1 MSNRLIDSTVANST
15 LANSTVTAMIW
26 SQLNSEPA
34 PKKLVPNMNILS
46 RQHVPAHILSR
57 QHVPAHIHYCLIRDI
72 IENDVRVITV
82 HKRVINERSK
92 ALRWAARAL
101 ISKFRCLHTGR
112 PNYGKTFRICVLQRA
127 LSGILAPTRRAVFTR
142 SV

>member
-34 PKKLVPNMNILS
+34 PKKLIPNMNILS
-46 RQHVPAHILSR
+46 RQHVLAYIY
-57 QHVPAHIHYCLIRDI
+57 YCLIRDI

-82 HKRVINERSK
+82 HKCVINERSK

-112 PNYGKTFRICVLQRA
+112 PNYGKTFRICVL
-127 LSGILAPTRRAVFTR
+127 
-142 SV
+142 

>member
-46 RQHVPAHILSR
+46 RQHVPAHI
-57 QHVPAHIHYCLIRDI
+57 HYCLIRDI

-82 HKRVINERSK
+82 HKFVINERSK